1 MLELKVARSRRFTES
16 PEMKLRA
23 EKPVRLQT
31 AFFRTQREQLDDL
44 DWCTV
49 SENVDLQL
57 TMDLTTLSSVTSVT
71 NSNHSEKANPG
82 YLSSVLSVPI
92 QSIL

>member
-1 MLELKVARSRRFTES
+1 
-16 PEMKLRA
+16 MKLRA
-23 EKPVRLQT
+23 KKPVRLET

-49 SENVDLQL
+49 SEDADLQL
-57 TMDLTTLSSVTSVT
+57 PMDLTALSSVTSVT
-71 NSNHSEKANPG
+71 NSNHSEKADQG
-82 YLSSVLSVPI
+82 YLSPVLSVPI